1 MLSDFSFSPPGENEH
16 QARFIGADGGSVFG
30 FAFVIR

>member
-1 MLSDFSFSPPGENEH
+1 MLSDFSFSPPGENE
-16 QARFIGADGGSVFG
+16 QQDRFIVAAGGSVFG